1 MQMTPYLTP
10 VYALSVA
17 ALLSGCQS
25 DSGSDSSGSL
35 SVGLTDAPIDE
46 AQHVYV
52 SIKGL
57 SLNHEGEGWVD
68 YDLDNVKRV
77 DLLSL
82 QSGNT
87 LDLVENITVQ
97 SGNYKVRLNL
107 AADDGD
113 ATPEHAIVLA
123 QGGAEYPIT
132 IPSGYQTGLKLTSD
146 ISVLENG
153 SASYTI
159 DFDVRKSI
167 VQTSSTSY
175 KLKPVLHIVDNA
187 DVGSLSG
194 TIDATLLTAATCSD
208 SDPDTYNAVYV
219 FKGSDVTPDDLGSS
233 GAQAVST
240 TPVEY
245 DSATG
250 QYQYKSAFLQ
260 EGDYTVAFTCS
271 ADVEDTETDDELN
284 FVTLGNRTVT
294 AGS

>member
-1 MQMTPYLTP
+1 MTIKPYLTP
-10 VYALSVA
+10 LYALSAA
-17 ALLSGCQS
+17 ALLAGCQS
-25 DSGSDSSGSL
+25 DSGSDSTGSL

-57 SLNHEGEGWVD
+57 SINHEDEGWVD
-68 YDLDNVKRV
+68 YNFDEVKRV
-77 DLLSL
+77 DLLTL

-87 LDLVENITVQ
+87 LNLVENITVQ
-97 SGNYKVRLNL
+97 AGNYKVRLNL
-107 AADDGD
+107 AKDNGD
-113 ATPEHAIVLA
+113 ANLEHAIVLTA
-123 QGGAEYPIT
+123 DGSEYPIT

-146 ISVLENG
+146 ISVQANG

-175 KLKPVLHIVDNA
+175 KLKPVLHVVDNA

-194 TIDATLLTAATCSD
+194 TIDSNLLTAGTCSD
-208 SDPDTYNAVYV
+208 ADPNTYNAVYV
-219 FKGSDVTPDDLGSS
+219 FKGSNVTPDDLGSS
-233 GAQAVST
+233 GAQAVAT

-245 DSATG
+245 DSASG
-250 QYQYKSAFLQ
+250 QYQYKSAFLE

-271 ADVEDTETDDELN
+271 ADLENTETDDELN
-284 FVTLGNRTVT
+284 FVTLGNYSVT
-294 AGS
+294 AGN

>member
-1 MQMTPYLTP
+1 MTIKPYLTP
-10 VYALSVA
+10 LYALSVA

-25 DSGSDSSGSL
+25 DSGSGSDGSL

-68 YDLDNVKRV
+68 YNFDNVQRV

-87 LDLVENITVQ
+87 LSLVENITVP

-107 AADDGD
+107 ATDDGD
-113 ATPEHAIVLA
+113 AIPEHAIVLTD
-123 QGGAEYPIT
+123 GTEYSIT

-146 ISVLENG
+146 ISVLANG

-175 KLKPVLHIVDNA
+175 KLKPVLHVVDNA
-187 DVGSLSG
+187 DVGSISG
-194 TIDATLLTAATCSD
+194 SIETSALTAGTCSD
-208 SDPDTYNAVYV
+208 ADPDTYNAVYV
-219 FKGSDVTPDDLGSS
+219 FKGSNVTPDDIGSS
-233 GAQAVST
+233 GAQAVAT

-245 DSATG
+245 DSGTG

-260 EGDYTVAFTCS
+260 EGDYTVAFSCS
-271 ADVEDTETDDELN
+271 ANLEDTETDDELN
-284 FVTLGNRTVT
+284 FVTLGNYTVT
-294 AGS
+294 AGN